1 MCGVSV
7 QTVSRVINKRPD
19 VAPATRLAVE
29 AAIASVGFRP
39 SAVARS
45 LVQRR
50 SQTLGVVVTG
60 LRYFGVAETL
70 NGITEAC
77 QTSDFALLL
86 KELATDDVEGFIPA
100 IDFLIGHRVEGL
112 IIFAPPDAASVASI
126 QAEFPATRLPIT
138 LLKAQPS
145 TEFSTISIDDRGG
158 ARLATRHLVALGRRR
173 VGHIGGPQ
181 NWHEARERLAGWR
194 AALAE
199 ASIDPGPIAFGD
211 WSAAS
216 GEAAFRQ
223 LMASVPDL
231 DAVFVANDQMA
242 LGLLHAASD
251 RGIHVPRDLAV
262 VGFDGLVEGAHFSP
276 SLTTIV
282 QPLRELGRLAVQEV
296 MAQIDAEPEARTVRT
311 LALATELLVRDSAP
325 RAGGT
330 IPSLT

>member
-145 TEFSTISIDDRGG
+145 AEFSTISIDDRGG